1 MSLDNV
7 EVIWDTV
14 VEEIVGSDKVEAL
27 KLNNKK
33 TGEKSELKVDGVFV
47 AVGIEPDSGQ
57 YAGQVE
63 TDNQGYIIAGAEA
76 DYYSGCR
83 RSKLHYKRTELS
95 HQDLGGSFT

>member
-1 MSLDNV
+1 M
-7 EVIWDTV
+7 
-14 VEEIVGSDKVEAL
+14 
-27 KLNNKK
+27 
-33 TGEKSELKVDGVFV
+33 DGVFV

-63 TDNQGYIIAGAEA
+63 TDNQGYIIAMRGRTDFGRRSVCSRGRQNEGAEA